1 MSRSYKK
8 FPVSKDNPRGSKKA
22 KSRANRQFRRSCP
35 DNIPLK
41 SAYHRKYTESWN
53 IHDYICYWT
62 MQEAIDKWDSE
73 EFFLASGKSDYSI
86 YNRWHSM
93 FGTREKYLNYWEKCM
108 RRK

>member
-8 FPVSKDNPRGSKKA
+8 FPVAKDNQKDSKKA
-22 KSRANRQFRRSCP
+22 KSRANRHFRRSCS

-62 MQEAIDKWDSE
+62 KQDAIDRWERE
-73 EFFLASGKSDYSI
+73 ELTSDNPEYNKI
-86 YNRWHSM
+86 YNHWHTR
-93 FGTREKYLNYWEKCM
+93 FGTKEKYLNYWEKCM